1 VFIMKWHGRLL
12 ACSMILVGL
21 ILVPSFV
28 GGATTLAQDGELALE
43 EVRVTASPDDAEE
56 RADGSVGRGS
66 TDLELVFDQG
76 GNQTV
81 GMRFNGVDI
90 PPEASITSAYIQFQV
105 DETSSDLTSLTIRGE
120 DVDNAARFTTATRNI
135 SSRPRTTA
143 AVSWSPAPWLTAG
156 EAGPD
161 QQTPDIAS
169 VIQEVVNRPGWSSG
183 NSLVIII
190 TGSGERVAESYNG
203 DPAAAPLLH
212 VEFNTSS
219 NVVPSTT
226 VLVGAGDIAG
236 CGSQKDLETARL
248 LDNIAGTVFTL
259 GDNVY
264 SDGTDLQFS
273 NCYDPTWGRYK
284 ARTRPAPGNHD
295 YHTPGASGYFD
306 YFGSAAGEMGKGYY
320 SYDLGAWHIIVLN
333 SECTQVGGCESDSP
347 QGQWLEADLAAN
359 PKVCTLAYW
368 HRPRFSSGSVH
379 GSNARYRDFWRLLY
393 DAGADVVLNGHDHTY
408 ERFAPQDPAGIADP
422 GRGIREFVVGTGG
435 AGLYTFGTPEPNS
448 EVREGNTHG
457 VLKLTLHPTSY
468 DWEFV
473 PIAGQTFTDSGSASC
488 VLSPLANVP
497 PTVNV
502 GPDQTIT
509 LPKSATLDGTVTDD
523 GLPNPSGT
531 VTTTWSVVSGPGTVT
546 FGEASAE
553 DTTASFSMAGVYVL
567 RLTADDSE
575 LDNSDEVTIAVN
587 PAGGASITEE
597 VRVTAS
603 PDDAEERADSN
614 VGRGSTDLELVF
626 DQGGNQTVGMR
637 FNGVDIPPGA
647 NITSAYI
654 QFQVDETSS
663 DLTSL
668 TIRGEDV
675 DNAAIFTTATRNI
688 SSRPRTTAAVSW
700 SPAPWSTVGEAG
712 PDQQTPDIASVI
724 QEVVNRPGWSS
735 GNSLV
740 IIITGS
746 GERVAES
753 YNGDP
758 AAAPL
763 LHVDYNAGS

>member
-1 VFIMKWHGRLL
+1 
-12 ACSMILVGL
+12 
-21 ILVPSFV
+21 
-28 GGATTLAQDGELALE
+28 
-43 EVRVTASPDDAEE
+43 
-56 RADGSVGRGS
+56 
-66 TDLELVFDQG
+66 
-76 GNQTV
+76 
-81 GMRFNGVDI
+81 
-90 PPEASITSAYIQFQV
+90 
-105 DETSSDLTSLTIRGE
+105 
-120 DVDNAARFTTATRNI
+120 
-135 SSRPRTTA
+135 
-143 AVSWSPAPWLTAG
+143 
-156 EAGPD
+156 
-161 QQTPDIAS
+161 
-169 VIQEVVNRPGWSSG
+169 
-183 NSLVIII
+183 
-190 TGSGERVAESYNG
+190 
-203 DPAAAPLLH
+203 
-212 VEFNTSS
+212 
-219 NVVPSTT
+219 
-226 VLVGAGDIAG
+226 
-236 CGSQKDLETARL
+236 
-248 LDNIAGTVFTL
+248 
-259 GDNVY
+259 
-264 SDGTDLQFS
+264 
-273 NCYDPTWGRYK
+273 
-284 ARTRPAPGNHD
+284 
-295 YHTPGASGYFD
+295 
-306 YFGSAAGEMGKGYY
+306 
-320 SYDLGAWHIIVLN
+320 
-333 SECTQVGGCESDSP
+333 
-347 QGQWLEADLAAN
+347 
-359 PKVCTLAYW
+359 
-368 HRPRFSSGSVH
+368 
-379 GSNARYRDFWRLLY
+379 
-393 DAGADVVLNGHDHTY
+393 
-408 ERFAPQDPAGIADP
+408 
-422 GRGIREFVVGTGG
+422 
-435 AGLYTFGTPEPNS
+435 
-448 EVREGNTHG
+448 
-457 VLKLTLHPTSY
+457 
-468 DWEFV
+468 
-473 PIAGQTFTDSGSASC
+473 
-488 VLSPLANVP
+488 
-497 PTVNV
+497 
-502 GPDQTIT
+502 
-509 LPKSATLDGTVTDD
+509 
-523 GLPNPSGT
+523 
-531 VTTTWSVVSGPGTVT
+531 
-546 FGEASAE
+546 
-553 DTTASFSMAGVYVL
+553 MAGVYVL